1 MKIIIAD
8 TDNKSIN
15 DIKQAFSQYL
25 SDWDVSIIDSGKGC
39 LSIIENNDCPDAFI
53 IGMRLKDMT
62 GLELIRQ
69 IRDDSDIPIIFLS
82 DDDNIQALVMV
93 FDMGVNDFIVVPINR
108 AIFIARLKALIRR
121 SIWDIVL
128 KNSGLWNSYI
138 RNMV

>member
-1 MKIIIAD
+1 
-8 TDNKSIN
+8 
-15 DIKQAFSQYL
+15 
-25 SDWDVSIIDSGKGC
+25 
-39 LSIIENNDCPDAFI
+39 
-53 IGMRLKDMT
+53 MT